1 LRLLF
6 FTWNSIVLKFVYS
19 LPLTALAALTWSLPA
34 LAQNAPLPA
43 ASDSDDLEVPATPV
57 TVPGAAAEKPL
68 PAPAPAPAPET
79 KPAVA
84 SPAPVNVEP
93 KVEDGALRRELSEL
107 RARLESLE
115 HARTETVRGPVVPP
129 ANVPAADVGGPTYL
143 ERNATSRPVP
153 TGLRLGGYLQT
164 QFESNQQSSDQ
175 LQAGGSPYNFDRFS
189 LRRGR
194 LRLDRGW
201 EYANATLELDANTTR
216 GMTVGIR
223 RAEGSLLYRGG
234 NNVDL
239 PPLVMVSLGVTDLPF
254 GFELLESSRVRPFM
268 ERSLGSSALFPTEMD
283 VGLKLS
289 GAVSFLRYAFAL
301 TNGEPVDTLNR
312 YPRDPNAA
320 KDFSGRVGV
329 ETQPLAALAI
339 SGGTSFYQGKGFH
352 AGVDA
357 SKPSFTW
364 LDINEDRQIQEN
376 ELQAIS
382 GTVAQPSLNF
392 KRWAYAL
399 DLEVLLRTRFGATR
413 LVAEG
418 FVASNL
424 DRGYLI
430 ADPALGQNDVR
441 ESGGYLSLVQDVTR
455 YGQIG
460 FRASYYDPNS
470 DFFDNRRGRQV
481 PTSLAVTTLSPMLA
495 FRLPD
500 VARLSV
506 QYDIVRD
513 SIAKDER
520 GVPTDAKNNQ
530 LTVRLQVEL

>member
-1 LRLLF
+1 
-6 FTWNSIVLKFVYS
+6 VLKSVYS
-19 LPLTALAALTWSLPA
+19 VSLTALAAFAWSLPV
-34 LAQNAPLPA
+34 LAQSAPPPA
-43 ASDSDDLEVPATPV
+43 ASDSDDLEVPASPV

-68 PAPAPAPAPET
+68 PAAAPEPKPAAAAPAQ
-79 KPAVA
+79 
-84 SPAPVNVEP
+84 PVVEP
-93 KVEDGALRRELSEL
+93 KADDGELRRELSEL
-107 RARLESLE
+107 RARLELLE
-115 HARTETVRGPVVPP
+115 RGR
-129 ANVPAADVGGPTYL
+129 AVPASAPVPLKTPEADTRGPTYL
-143 ERNATSRPVP
+143 EKNATSRPVP
-153 TGLRLGGYLQT
+153 TGLRIGGYLQT

-175 LQAGGSPYNFDRFS
+175 LQSGGSPYNLDRFS

-201 EYANATLELDANTTR
+201 QYANATLELDANTTR
-216 GMTVGIR
+216 GVTVGIR
-223 RAEGSLLYRGG
+223 RAEGSLLYRGH
-234 NNVDL
+234 NAADL
-239 PPLVMVSLGVTDLPF
+239 PLVMLSLGVTDLPF

-301 TNGEPVDTLNR
+301 SNGEPVDTLNR

-329 ETQPLAALAI
+329 ETQPLNALAI

-352 AGVDA
+352 AGTDA
-357 SKPSFTW
+357 TKPSFTW
-364 LDINEDRQIQEN
+364 LDINEDRQIQES

-382 GTVAQPSLNF
+382 GTVAQPSLDF

-399 DLEVLLRTRFGATR
+399 DVELLLRSKFGATR

-441 ESGGYLSLVQDVTR
+441 ESGGYLSLVQDVSN
-455 YGQIG
+455 YGQFG

-470 DFFDNRRGRQV
+470 DFLDNRRGRQV
-481 PTSLAVTTLSPMLA
+481 PTSLAVTTLSPMVAL
-495 FRLPD
+495 RLPD

-513 SIAKDER
+513 SLAKDER